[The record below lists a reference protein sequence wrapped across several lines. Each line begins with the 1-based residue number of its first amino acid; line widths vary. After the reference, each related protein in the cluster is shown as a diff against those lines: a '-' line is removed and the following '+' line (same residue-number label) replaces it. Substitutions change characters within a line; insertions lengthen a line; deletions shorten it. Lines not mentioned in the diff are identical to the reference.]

1 MKSRSASKIKLT
13 SYDELLSGEEVTVT
27 ITKNIVQVP
36 IEQLH
41 SFKNHPFHVNDDE
54 AMDELVESVKQEG
67 ILTALLVRP
76 MKKGGYEIIAGHRR
90 KHAAQLAGLN
100 QVPVI
105 IREMDQDTAVR
116 AMVDTNLQRPYILP
130 SEKAFAYGKKRL
142 CLMMFGGMMFL
153 ISSCLNNIT
162 AVMMILPIVFVLLK
176 TLEVDRKYVSVF
188 FAVIL
193 ALSNTGGAASPVGD
207 FPAIVIMTS
216 GITSFLSYLTHAFPL
231 FAVTSTVLVVVWG
244 LQVKNDV
251 DDGAVRK
258 LAISNLKSQY
268 KNINIRFDVLKLLA
282 VVFIGMFLAWS
293 FVPQNILPPEVIAV
307 LGYVVAMVI
316 CSTKGVKVEQTT
328 DLKSVLTIASF
339 LFFAQVISQ
348 TGVLNLIAAYLQ
360 SNIHNP
366 KLLVMAIM
374 VITSVVAGVF
384 SAGPAATAMMPIIIQ
399 VCNGPLNA
407 YSDWIAVA
415 YAAAICAGSSL
426 FMWSATAGF
435 ILSGKVNDASIQEE
449 NGKSISWGVG
459 QYMKFGFVNY
469 AIQISIAL
477 IAMAIIL

>member
-1 MKSRSASKIKLT
+1 MSNIVSMKFKNQVHSKNSESNGAKRTRFLALSENASLLLIAIMFVAGSTIAVATKVPVKQVMSSY
-13 SYDELLSGEEVTVT
+13 SYDVLVILVIMEL
-27 ITKNIVQVP
+27 
-36 IEQLH
+36 
-41 SFKNHPFHVNDDE
+41 F
-54 AMDELVESVKQEG
+54 
-67 ILTALLVRP
+67 
-76 MKKGGYEIIAGHRR
+76 
-90 KHAAQLAGLN
+90 
-100 QVPVI
+100 
-105 IREMDQDTAVR
+105 
-116 AMVDTNLQRPYILP
+116 TNLIAETGIMQLLAIKIADI
-130 SEKAFAYGKKRL
+130 SNGKKRL

-282 VVFIGMFLAWS
+282 VVFVGMFLAWS

-316 CSTKGVKVEQTT
+316 CSTKGVKVGQTT

-366 KLLVMAIM
+366 KLLGMAIM

-384 SAGPAATAMMPIIIQ
+384 SAGPAAAAMMPIIIQ

-407 YSDWIAVA
+407 YSDWISVA

-449 NGKSISWGVG
+449 SGKSISWGVG

-469 AIQISIAL
+469 VIQISIAL
-477 IAMAIIL
+477 IAMTIIL